1 MSSVSHGANKQNPTA
16 VNRLPASFPAPAA
29 SAAQPHGDGDLATL
43 IAVGRSLGYLTFDQ
57 VNAYLPDEAV
67 DPEKIDALLVA
78 LEEQG
83 IELVDAPPEPRQES
97 KQESGKAVPAP
108 APAPARREEAITTP
122 PSNAGN
128 DPIRMYLAQMAEI
141 PLLTRREEISLA
153 KRIEVTRKR
162 FRRAVLGSAYSLRT
176 TVDTLRRVHE
186 GQLPF
191 DRTIKVS
198 LTERL
203 TKEQIQSRMPHNLK
217 TLDHLMEAS
226 RADFRLLVS
235 RRTSAADAREAR
247 LRFRRNRAKSLVLVE
262 ELSLRTRR
270 VQPLVKILRGMS
282 ARMDRLQQD
291 LRLMKAGTIAT
302 TDRDDMRKELRDL
315 MLTTLES
322 PRSLRTRVQVLEKLR
337 TEYEAAKRNLSAS
350 NLRLVV
356 SIAKKYRNR
365 GLSFLDL
372 IQEGNTGLMRAV
384 DKYEYRRGFKFST
397 YATWWIRQAITRAIA
412 DQARTIRIPVHM
424 IDVLSKLRTTAKKLL
439 HELGREPAPEEIADA
454 AGVPVD
460 EARRVLDMGR
470 QPMSLDR
477 PVGESEDASFS
488 EFVEDASV
496 ASPTHSTTH
505 GLLRDRIDTLLKTL
519 TYREREIIRLRYG
532 LTDGYTYTLE
542 EVGRIFRVTRERV
555 RQIEAKA
562 VKKLQHPVRSRQ
574 LENFLE
580 GSAGSVN

>member
-1 MSSVSHGANKQNPTA
+1 MK
-16 VNRLPASFPAPAA
+16 NRLTTTSNQLAASSPAPVADRASTGQGDAQLAA
-29 SAAQPHGDGDLATL
+29 L
-43 IAVGRSLGYLTFDQ
+43 IAAGRKLGYLTFDQ
-57 VNAYLPDEAV
+57 VNEYLPDEAV

-78 LEEQG
+78 LEERG
-83 IELVDAPPEPRQES
+83 IELVDTPPEPAAA
-97 KQESGKAVPAP
+97 GTAADAATVPP
-108 APAPARREEAITTP
+108 RARRDEAITTA

-162 FRRAVLGSAYSLRT
+162 FRRAVLGCAYSLQT

-186 GQLPF
+186 GKLPF

-203 TKEQIQSRMPHNLK
+203 TKEQIQARMPHNLG
-217 TLDHLMEAS
+217 TLDHLMAESRNEFRRLISKRTPDEEA
-226 RADFRLLVS
+226 RQ
-235 RRTSAADAREAR
+235 AR
-247 LRFRRNRAKSLVLVE
+247 LRFRRYRAKSLVLVE

-270 VQPLVKILRGMS
+270 VQPLVKLLRGMS
-282 ARMDRLQQD
+282 ARMDRIQQD
-291 LRLMKAGTIAT
+291 LRLMEQGHLS
-302 TDRDDMRKELRDL
+302 TDDRADMRKELRDL

-322 PRSLRTRVQVLEKLR
+322 PRSLRTRVGTLEKLR
-337 TEYEAAKRNLSAS
+337 QEYEAAKRNLSAS

-439 HELGREPAPEEIADA
+439 HEFGREPAAEEIAEA
-454 AGVPVD
+454 AGVPIE

-477 PVGESEDASFS
+477 PIGESEDASFS
-488 EFVEDASV
+488 EFVEDVGV
-496 ASPTHSTTH
+496 ASPTASTTH
-505 GLLRDRIDTLLKTL
+505 ELLRDRIESLLKTL

-574 LENFLE
+574 LESFME
-580 GSAGSVN
+580 GAAG

>member
-1 MSSVSHGANKQNPTA
+1 MVKENRPMSDIDSQHDPIDQTA
-16 VNRLPASFPAPAA
+16 APEPRLGVASDAHTDGELAA
-29 SAAQPHGDGDLATL
+29 L
-43 IAVGRSLGYLTFDQ
+43 IAAGRENGYLTFDQ

-67 DPEKIDALLVA
+67 DPAKIDALLVA
-78 LEEQG
+78 LEERG
-83 IELVDAPPEPRQES
+83 IELVDTPPVPRDAVAPP
-97 KQESGKAVPAP
+97 PAP
-108 APAPARREEAITTP
+108 PRREEVTTSA

-141 PLLTRREEISLA
+141 PLLSRREEISLA

-162 FRRAVLGSAYSLRT
+162 FRRAILGCTYSMQS

-186 GQLPF
+186 GALPF

-203 TKEQIQSRMPHNLK
+203 TKEQIQARMPHNLK
-217 TLDHLMEAS
+217 TLDHLLARS

-235 RRTSAADAREAR
+235 RSTSAENARDARR
-247 LRFRRNRAKSLVLVE
+247 RFRRARAKSLVLVE

-270 VQPLVKILRGMS
+270 VQPLVKLLRGMS
-282 ARMDRLQQD
+282 SRMDQLQQS
-291 LRLMKAGTIAT
+291 LREMQEGIRS
-302 TDRDDMRKELRDL
+302 RDDQADMRKELRDL

-322 PRSLRTRVQVLEKLR
+322 PRSLRTRVGMLEKLKV
-337 TEYEAAKRNLSAS
+337 EYEAAKRNLSAA

-412 DQARTIRIPVHM
+412 DQSRTIRIPVHM
-424 IDVLSKLRTTAKKLL
+424 IDVLSKLRTTGKKLL
-439 HELGREPAPEEIADA
+439 HEFGREPTAEEIAAA
-454 AGVPVD
+454 AGVPIE

-488 EFVEDASV
+488 EFVEDVGV
-496 ASPTHSTTH
+496 ASPTSSTTH
-505 GLLRDRIDTLLKTL
+505 GLLRDRIDSLLKTL

-562 VKKLQHPVRSRQ
+562 VKKLQHPVRARQ
-574 LENFLE
+574 LENFME
-580 GSAGSVN
+580 GAGAVSPN

>member
-1 MSSVSHGANKQNPTA
+1 MTKPVDHPELPLMHALPPTEA
-16 VNRLPASFPAPAA
+16 APPAEPRAG
-29 SAAQPHGDGDLATL
+29 GDADLARL
-43 IAVGRSLGYLTFDQ
+43 MALGASLGYLTFDQ
-57 VNAYLPDEAV
+57 VNEYLPDEAV

-78 LEEQG
+78 LEEKG
-83 IELVDAPPEPRQES
+83 IELVDSPPEPVAADATPSQ
-97 KQESGKAVPAP
+97 AP
-108 APAPARREEAITTP
+108 AKPRRDEAITTP
-122 PSNAGN
+122 PSNAAN

-162 FRRAVLGSAYSLRT
+162 FRRAVLGCAYSLQS
-176 TVDTLRRVHE
+176 TVEILKKVHE
-186 GQLPF
+186 GHLPF

-203 TKEQIQSRMPHNLK
+203 TKEQIQARMPHNLA
-217 TLDHLMEAS
+217 TLDRLMAGS
-226 RADFRLLVS
+226 RADFRRLIS
-235 RRTSAADAREAR
+235 RRTTADEAKGARE
-247 LRFRRNRAKSLVLVE
+247 RFRRSRAKSLVLVE

-282 ARMDRLQQD
+282 ARMDVLQRD
-291 LRLMKAGTIAT
+291 LQAMKAGERSCDDQA
-302 TDRDDMRKELRDL
+302 DMRKELRDL

-322 PRSLRTRVQVLEKLR
+322 PRSLRTRVGMLDKLR
-337 TEYEAAKRNLSAS
+337 EEYEAAKRNLSAA

-439 HELGREPAPEEIADA
+439 HELGREPSPEEVAEVAD
-454 AGVPVD
+454 VPVE
-460 EARRVLDMGR
+460 EARRVMEMGR

-488 EFVEDASV
+488 EFVEDV
-496 ASPTHSTTH
+496 GVMSPTQSTTH
-505 GLLRDRIDTLLKTL
+505 GLLRDRIDSLLKTL

-574 LENFLE
+574 LENFI
-580 GSAGSVN
+580 GSGQG

>member
-1 MSSVSHGANKQNPTA
+1 MSQPENDSRPTHA
-16 VNRLPASFPAPAA
+16 GNDHD
-29 SAAQPHGDGDLATL
+29 AQPDVAAESATPLSGSTAHADADLTAL
-43 IAVGRSLGYLTFDQ
+43 IVAGKAQGYLTFDQ
-57 VNAYLPDEAV
+57 VNSYLPDEAV
-67 DPEKIDALLVA
+67 DPEKIDCLLVA

-83 IELVDAPPEPRQES
+83 IELVDTPPEPGEQV
-97 KQESGKAVPAP
+97 AATTAP
-108 APAPARREEAITTP
+108 AAKPRASQPRRDEAITTA

-141 PLLTRREEISLA
+141 PLLTRAEEISLA
-153 KRIEVTRKR
+153 KKIEVTRKR
-162 FRRAVLGSAYSLRT
+162 FRRAILGCSYSMQA
-176 TVDTLRRVHE
+176 TVETLRRVHE
-186 GQLPF
+186 GKLPF

-203 TKEQIQSRMPHNLK
+203 TKEQIQSRMPHNLQ
-217 TLDHLMEAS
+217 TLEHLIEQDKS
-226 RADFRLLVS
+226 DFRLLIS
-235 RRTSAADAREAR
+235 RKTSAEAARVAR
-247 LRFRRNRAKSLVLVE
+247 MRFRRSRGKSLMLVE

-270 VQPLVKILRGMS
+270 VQPLVKLLRGMS
-282 ARMDRLQQD
+282 GRMDDLQRG
-291 LRLMKAGTIAT
+291 LRLMDSGDMSRD
-302 TDRDDMRKELRDL
+302 DRADMRKELRDL

-322 PRSLRTRVQVLEKLR
+322 PRSLRRRVDMFARLKA
-337 TEYEAAKRNLSAS
+337 EYEAAKRNLSAA

-424 IDVLSKLRTTAKKLL
+424 IDVLSKLRTTSKKLL
-439 HELGREPAPEEIADA
+439 HELGREPTSEEIAQA
-454 AGVPVD
+454 AGVGIE

-488 EFVEDASV
+488 EFVEDSSTV
-496 ASPTHSTTH
+496 SPTHSATH
-505 GLLRDRIDTLLKTL
+505 GLLKDRLESLLKTL

-562 VKKLQHPVRSRQ
+562 VKKLQHPVRSKQ
-574 LENFLE
+574 LETFLE
-580 GSAGSVN
+580 AMPG

>member
-1 MSSVSHGANKQNPTA
+1 MQA
-16 VNRLPASFPAPAA
+16 
-29 SAAQPHGDGDLATL
+29 
-43 IAVGRSLGYLTFDQ
+43 
-57 VNAYLPDEAV
+57 
-67 DPEKIDALLVA
+67 
-78 LEEQG
+78 
-83 IELVDAPPEPRQES
+83 
-97 KQESGKAVPAP
+97 
-108 APAPARREEAITTP
+108 
-122 PSNAGN
+122 
-128 DPIRMYLAQMAEI
+128 
-141 PLLTRREEISLA
+141 
-153 KRIEVTRKR
+153 
-162 FRRAVLGSAYSLRT
+162 
-176 TVDTLRRVHE
+176 TVDTLRKVHE
-186 GQLPF
+186 GHLPF

-203 TKEQIQSRMPHNLK
+203 TKEQIQARMPHNLA
-217 TLDHLMEAS
+217 TLDRLMGQSQE
-226 RADFRLLVS
+226 DFRRLIS
-235 RRTSAADAREAR
+235 RQTTPEEAR
-247 LRFRRNRAKSLVLVE
+247 AARNRFRRNRAKALTLVE

-282 ARMDRLQQD
+282 ARMDGLQRE
-291 LRLMKAGTIAT
+291 LRAMKTGERSCD
-302 TDRDDMRKELRDL
+302 DRADMRKELRDL

-322 PRSLRTRVQVLEKLR
+322 PRSLRTRVGMLEKLR
-337 TEYEAAKRNLSAS
+337 DEYEAAKRNLSAA

-439 HELGREPAPEEIADA
+439 HELGREPTPEEVA
-454 AGVPVD
+454 AVAEVPVE
-460 EARRVLDMGR
+460 EARRVMEMGR

-488 EFVEDASV
+488 EFVEDVAV
-496 ASPTHSTTH
+496 ASPTQSTTH
-505 GLLRDRIDTLLKTL
+505 GLLRDRIDSLLKTL

-574 LENFLE
+574 LENFV
-580 GSAGSVN
+580 SAGG

>member
-1 MSSVSHGANKQNPTA
+1 MKNRMTMSDVNSLKANGTA
-16 VNRLPASFPAPAA
+16 PPAA
-29 SAAQPHGDGDLATL
+29 PRHGEGDLTSL
-43 IAVGRSLGYLTFDQ
+43 IVIGKELGYLTFDQ

-67 DPEKIDALLVA
+67 DPERIDALLVA

-83 IELVDAPPEPRQES
+83 IELVDTPPAPRNS
-97 KQESGKAVPAP
+97 TSGVLAAAAP
-108 APAPARREEAITTP
+108 APQPRRDEAITTP

-162 FRRAVLGSAYSLRT
+162 FRRAILGCAYSLQT
-176 TVDTLRRVHE
+176 TVDTLRKVHE
-186 GQLPF
+186 GSLPF

-203 TKEQIQSRMPHNLK
+203 TKEQVQARMPHNLA
-217 TLDHLMEAS
+217 TLDHLMAES
-226 RADFRLLVS
+226 QTEFRRLIS
-235 RRTSAADAREAR
+235 KKTSPDDARAAR
-247 LRFRRNRAKSLVLVE
+247 LRFRRHRAKSLVLVE

-270 VQPLVKILRGMS
+270 VQPLVKLLRGMS
-282 ARMDRLQQD
+282 SRMDRIQQD
-291 LRLMKAGTIAT
+291 LRLMKEGSLSCD
-302 TDRDDMRKELRDL
+302 DRADMRKELRDL

-322 PRSLRTRVQVLEKLR
+322 PRSIRMQVLEKLKV
-337 TEYEAAKRNLSAS
+337 EYEAAKRSLSAA

-439 HELGREPAPEEIADA
+439 HELGREPLAEEIAEA
-454 AGVPVD
+454 AGVAPE
-460 EARRVLDMGR
+460 EARRVLEMGR

-477 PVGESEDASFS
+477 PIGESEDASFS
-488 EFVEDASV
+488 EFVEDLGV
-496 ASPTHSTTH
+496 ASPAMSTTQ
-505 GLLRDRIDTLLKTL
+505 GLLRDRIESLLKTL
-519 TYREREIIRLRYG
+519 TYREREIVRLRYG
-532 LTDGYTYTLE
+532 LTDGYMYTLE

-574 LENFLE
+574 LESFMQE
-580 GSAGSVN
+580 TTG